1 MIATT
6 KKELTVLMAATMI
19 AAGIGIAPFLGAEAS
34 SINTTRSNIK
44 SSPIVLQEA
53 DQSCTN

>member
-1 MIATT
+1 
-6 KKELTVLMAATMI
+6 MAATMI
-19 AAGIGIAPFLGAEAS
+19 AAGISIAPFLGAEAG

>member
-19 AAGIGIAPFLGAEAS
+19 AAGIGIVPCLGAEAG
-34 SINTTRSNIK
+34 SINTTRTNIK
-44 SSPIVLQEA
+44 RCPIVQQEA
-53 DQSCTN
+53 DQS